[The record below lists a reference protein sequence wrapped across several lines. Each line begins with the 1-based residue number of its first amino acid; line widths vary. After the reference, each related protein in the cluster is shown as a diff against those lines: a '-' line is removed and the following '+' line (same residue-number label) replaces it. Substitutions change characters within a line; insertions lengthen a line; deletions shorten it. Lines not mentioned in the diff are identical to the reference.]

1 MVQEPVVSVNNNE
14 GIADWNFADPTGYTY
29 DPSKVDISGGEI
41 KLINNPGA
49 RAIVTISVVT
59 DGLADVTVPAGT
71 HFTTNPLSP
80 PVISFTTD
88 DDLVIL
94 TGVTTG
100 DVSATCTVVGVA
112 GNIGSHLITEISPTI
127 THVVSFDNATAA
139 TGGVNA
145 TGYPIGFNY
154 VISPPLKPKRVKKW
168 IRLTTIPSVPAG
180 CGIQVEVQFS
190 SDSGSRWGSNP
201 PFTDG
206 EWTAY
211 SKPVFDWLEPMESG
225 TEAIRFRIA
234 LISDGNDTPVV
245 DPVEITWYIYAYVP
259 TPACY
264 IAQITTKQ
272 TVSDL
277 SLNTVLPNQISDT
290 SLKYAEYWVITSLR
304 NEGIDWTDPLIQD
317 DDVIK
322 MQLEIAA
329 SSRCL
334 CLTARF
340 GLGTVVSGALQSISA
355 EGISKAYAG
364 KAGGK
369 NISNSAEDFCEQSR
383 ESINNVIQMFRA
395 GTKTA
400 QQIMPG
406 WSRDNEMLDQSMHET
421 GFDVRR
427 RYYPNN
433 PPANYN
439 PNSNSGEG

>member
-14 GIADWNFADPTGYTY
+14 GIADWNFEDPTGYTY
-29 DPSKVDISGGEI
+29 DP
-41 KLINNPGA
+41 
-49 RAIVTISVVT
+49 AIVDLSAGELKLQKLPHYATVDVQLYNGWTPDVVLPT
-59 DGLADVTVPAGT
+59 GT
-71 HFTTNPLSP
+71 LFTTDPLSP
-80 PVISFTTD
+80 PVVSFVVPNDTP
-88 DDLVIL
+88 VP
-94 TGVTTG
+94 
-100 DVSATCTVVGVA
+100 VVGGGSSTLVNCICTTPGTI
-112 GNIGSHLITEISPTI
+112 GNIAINTLTVMTPVIVGIDSFHNAVGS
-127 THVVSFDNATAA
+127 
-139 TGGVNA
+139 GGA
-145 TGYPIGFNY
+145 DPSGYTSGTFY

-168 IRLTTIPSVPAG
+168 IRLTTIPSVPVG

-190 SDSGSRWGSNP
+190 SDSGIRWGSNP

-206 EWTAY
+206 EWIAY

-234 LISDGNDTPVV
+234 LISDGSDTPVI
-245 DPVEITWYIYAYVP
+245 DPLEITWDIYSYVP
-259 TPACY
+259 IPNCY
-264 IAQITTKQ
+264 SAQITSKQ
-272 TVSDL
+272 IVSDL
-277 SLNTVLPNQISDT
+277 SLGTVLPNQISDT
-290 SLKYAEYWVITSLR
+290 ALKYAEYWAITSLR
-304 NEGIDWTDPLIQD
+304 NEGIDWQDTVVQD
-317 DDVIK
+317 DEVVK

-395 GTKTA
+395 GLKTA

-433 PPANYN
+433 PPANLN
-439 PNSNSGEG
+439 PNTNSGEG